1 MKAFDVA
8 LIERPNDEGLE
19 RSEVMDLYDMVG
31 GEQVIPIEISN
42 AGSAICQPKYTVNTI
57 VKREIS
63 STFAIA
69 FNANLATSRIAVI
82 TAIYTIFLTYECVF
96 IIIFHRY
103 TSGISALDNTII
115 VINQNGCE

>member
-42 AGSAICQPKYTVNTI
+42 AGS
-57 VKREIS
+57 ES
-63 STFAIA
+63 SAMGF
-69 FNANLATSRIAVI
+69 IAVDKAEEI
-82 TAIYTIFLTYECVF
+82 GYRYGDDSPLGKYIAGILADMNEENEENIYTFSE
-96 IIIFHRY
+96 
-103 TSGISALDNTII
+103 GNTEVAIWLSR
-115 VINQNGCE
+115 